1 MIKTADGGY
10 IMELA
15 DKEIELKRYIDRLD
29 HAIDEVQIAMN
40 ILREHYGVEFCA
52 VTVSGSGD
60 HQVHL
65 KCGIEELA
73 DVLKREVKIY
83 DEWRLS
89 KEFRYLWTRYV
100 QLAEINSTNFLP
112 LNYRGKAL
120 NRLEEPKL

>member
-15 DKEIELKRYIDRLD
+15 DKEKELKQFIDRLD
-29 HAIDEVQIAMN
+29 HAIDEVQIAIN
-40 ILREHYGVEFCA
+40 NLREYYGVDFCA
-52 VTVSGSGD
+52 VTIRDGE
-60 HQVHL
+60 HEVHL

-73 DVLKREVKIY
+73 KVLGREIKTN

-120 NRLEEPKL
+120 NKLEEPKL

>member
-1 MIKTADGGY
+1 MIKCPDGGY
-10 IMELA
+10 IKELA
-15 DKEIELKRYIDRLD
+15 DKKKELKQYIDRLD
-29 HAIDEVQIAMN
+29 HAIDEVQIAVN
-40 ILREHYGVEFCA
+40 ILREHYGLEIID
-52 VTVSGSGD
+52 VSVLAGN
-60 HQVHL
+60 HEVLL

-73 DVLKREVKIY
+73 DVLEREIKTN

-89 KEFRYLWTRYV
+89 KEFRYLWTRYQ